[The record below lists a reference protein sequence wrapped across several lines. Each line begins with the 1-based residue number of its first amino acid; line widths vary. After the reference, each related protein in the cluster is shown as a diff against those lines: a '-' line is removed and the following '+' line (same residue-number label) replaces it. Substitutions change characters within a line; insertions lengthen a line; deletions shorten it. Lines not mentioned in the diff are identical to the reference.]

1 MKKSGRPTVHTTI
14 IKRSAKKNHG
24 GHHGG
29 AWKVAFA
36 DFTLAMMALFMVLWI
51 LSSVNQKEREEIV
64 AALHDQSIFKGNVFA
79 PLNSIGKTNSV
90 IPQQVPVTY
99 KEPQKTRQVEKP
111 KPTQVKPEEKP
122 PVNVRQQEV
131 DAAEK
136 MDALSSKKSARELSE
151 LATNINSIAKKNH
164 MEANL
169 EIEVIPQGLRVLIQ
183 DGHDRDMFQRG
194 SASLTPFFR
203 TLLTELA
210 PTFNNIDNK
219 IIISGH
225 TDAVMYKNQA
235 KYNNW
240 NLSGDRA
247 LVARRVLEQAG
258 LAKGKVLQVN
268 AMSDQMLLDPKSPE
282 SARNRRIEIM
292 VLTKTASDSLYEF
305 FGDRGD
311 KVVEPL
317 TEKIEKQEGLAAS
330 TTAPAE

>member
-1 MKKSGRPTVHTTI
+1 MASRVNRADTSEI
-14 IKRSAKKNHG
+14 RSAPLVTTTKLI
-24 GHHGG
+24 
-29 AWKVAFA
+29 V
-36 DFTLAMMALFMVLWI
+36 
-51 LSSVNQKEREEIV
+51 SSVNQKEREEIV

-79 PLNSIGKTNSV
+79 PLSSIGKNNSV
-90 IPQQVPVTY
+90 IAKPLPVTY
-99 KEPQKTRQVEKP
+99 KEPQKTPPVIEKP
-111 KPTQVKPEEKP
+111 KTTPPKPEEKP

-131 DAAEK
+131 NAADK

-151 LATNINSIAKKNH
+151 LAANINTIAKKNH

-235 KYNNW
+235 MYNNW

-268 AMSDQMLLDPKSPE
+268 AMSDQMLLDPKNPE

-317 TEKIEKQEGLAAS
+317 TQKIEKREGLSTSTSAS
-330 TTAPAE
+330 AE

>member
-1 MKKSGRPTVHTTI
+1 MASRVNRADTSEI
-14 IKRSAKKNHG
+14 RSAPLVTTTKLI
-24 GHHGG
+24 
-29 AWKVAFA
+29 V
-36 DFTLAMMALFMVLWI
+36 
-51 LSSVNQKEREEIV
+51 SSVNQKEREEIV
-64 AALHDQSIFKGNVFA
+64 AALHDQSIFKGNVFS
-79 PLNSIGKTNSV
+79 PLSSIGKNNSV
-90 IPQQVPVTY
+90 INKPLPVTY
-99 KEPQKTRQVEKP
+99 KEPQKTPPAVDKAKP
-111 KPTQVKPEEKP
+111 IVPKPEEAP

-131 DAAEK
+131 NAAEK

-151 LATNINSIAKKNH
+151 LAANINAIAKKNN

-210 PTFNNIDNK
+210 PTFNTIDNK

-235 KYNNW
+235 MYNNW

-268 AMSDQMLLDPKSPE
+268 AMSDQMLLDPEKPE

-317 TEKIEKQEGLAAS
+317 TQKIEKREGLS
-330 TTAPAE
+330 TSTPTSAE

>member
-1 MKKSGRPTVHTTI
+1 LVTTT
-14 IKRSAKKNHG
+14 K
-24 GHHGG
+24 
-29 AWKVAFA
+29 
-36 DFTLAMMALFMVLWI
+36 LI

-79 PLNSIGKTNSV
+79 PLNSIGKNNSV
-90 IPQQVPVTY
+90 IAKPLPVTY
-99 KEPQKTRQVEKP
+99 KEPPKTPPIVEKP
-111 KPTQVKPEEKP
+111 KQVPKPEEQP

-131 DAAEK
+131 NAAEK
-136 MDALSSKKSARELSE
+136 MDALSSKKSAQELSE
-151 LATNINSIAKKNH
+151 LAANINSIAKKNH

-225 TDAVMYKNQA
+225 TDGVMYKNQA
-235 KYNNW
+235 IYNNW

-268 AMSDQMLLDPKSPE
+268 AMSDQMLLDPKKPE

-311 KVVEPL
+311 KVIEPL
-317 TEKIEKQEGLAAS
+317 TEKIEQRERLPSPTKAS
-330 TTAPAE
+330 AESL